1 MKKTKLL
8 NAALSHLVAQLGHN
22 DTIVV
27 GDAGLPVPPG
37 VPCIDLAVMRGLP
50 RIDLVLEALE
60 SEMQVERMVL
70 ATETL
75 AATDGQMPAWL
86 PGCLAACRL
95 ARSAGGRRIARR
107 LQAAQRP
114 GACRHSYRRMHAFC
128 ECDAGG
134 GRGFLGPR
142 NSCKNIAA
150 CACVDW
156 FSISFVVEMQY

>member
-22 DTIVV
+22 DMIVV

-86 PGCLAACRL
+86 PGCLP
-95 ARSAGGRRIARR
+95 
-107 LQAAQRP
+107 P
-114 GACRHSYRRMHAFC
+114 GAICRWKPYRTKTSSSATHGRVPAFVPANARLMRM
-128 ECDAGG
+128 
-134 GRGFLGPR
+134 
-142 NSCKNIAA
+142 
-150 CACVDW
+150 
-156 FSISFVVEMQY
+156 

>member
-22 DTIVV
+22 DMIVV

-86 PGCLAACRL
+86 PGCLAAWLPAAWRDL
-95 ARSAGGRRIARR
+95 PVEAVSHEDFKQRNARARAVIRTGECTPYANVMLVAGV
-107 LQAAQRP
+107 
-114 GACRHSYRRMHAFC
+114 AF
-128 ECDAGG
+128 
-134 GRGFLGPR
+134 
-142 NSCKNIAA
+142 
-150 CACVDW
+150 
-156 FSISFVVEMQY
+156 

>member
-22 DTIVV
+22 DMIVV

-75 AATDGQMPAWL
+75 AATDGQMPACL
-86 PGCLAACRL
+86 P
-95 ARSAGGRRIARR
+95 
-107 LQAAQRP
+107 P
-114 GACRHSYRRMHAFC
+114 GAICRSKPYRTKTSSSATH
-128 ECDAGG
+128 
-134 GRGFLGPR
+134 GRVP
-142 NSCKNIAA
+142 
-150 CACVDW
+150 
-156 FSISFVVEMQY
+156 SFVPANARLMRM